1 MARRM
6 ILMLVAVA
14 VFVAVIGSLKFHQIQ
29 TAIAEASAFQ
39 MPPEAV
45 TTIVARE
52 ERWPSELAAI
62 GTVTAVH
69 GVTVSADLPGIV
81 EAISFDSG
89 KAVRRG
95 DVLVTLDTSQERAQL
110 AAAEA
115 GLELSRLNLE
125 RMRELRRKGVTS
137 QAEYDRAAAENE
149 QASARSGEI
158 RAAIERKT
166 IRAPFAGRLGIRQ
179 INVGQYL
186 QAGDPI
192 VPLQALDPIHV
203 DFDVPQQGVAAL
215 AVGREVLVTAEGVA
229 GEIAGRV
236 TAIDSVLDPAT
247 RNVRVQATL
256 ANADGALRP
265 GMFVQTRLADGVA
278 QQVIPIPA
286 SAVAYAPYGDSVFVV
301 AELDG
306 PDGKRYR
313 GVRQQFVKLGP
324 GRGDQ
329 VAVVSGLEPGAEVV
343 SSGVFKLRNGAAV
356 LVDNSTQPG
365 NSPAPEPEDS

>member
-1 MARRM
+1 MKSRM
-6 ILMLVAVA
+6 LKMVGAMVLVVLAL
-14 VFVAVIGSLKFHQIQ
+14 GSLKFFQIR
-29 TAIAEASAFQ
+29 AAMAEYAGYQ
-39 MPPEAV
+39 PPPEAV
-45 TTIVARE
+45 TTVVAGIE
-52 ERWPSELAAI
+52 SWPSTLRAI
-62 GTVTAVH
+62 GTVAAVQ

-81 EAISFDSG
+81 ERIAFESG
-89 KAVRRG
+89 AQVARG
-95 DVLVTLDTSQERAQL
+95 ALLVQLDASQERAQL
-110 AAAEA
+110 AAAESA
-115 GLELSRLNLE
+115 LKLARLRLE
-125 RMRELRRKGVTS
+125 RFTGLREKKVAA
-137 QAEYDRAAAENE
+137 QAELDQAQAEAE
-149 QASARSGEI
+149 QAEARVGEI
-158 RAAIERKT
+158 RAVIERKT
-166 IRAPFAGRLGIRQ
+166 IRAPFPGRLGIRQ

-215 AVGREVLVTAEGVA
+215 AVGREVLVTAEGVP

-265 GMFVQTRLADGVA
+265 GMFVQTRLADGGA

-306 PDGKRYR
+306 PNGKRYM